1 MSATLMVIAKAPVA
15 GAAKTRLC
23 PPLTPEQAAALA
35 EAALR
40 DTLDAVLAADASRRV
55 LVLEG
60 DVGSW
65 LPEGFEVIPQRG
77 AGLAE
82 RLAAAFED
90 VGEPALLIGMDTPQ
104 VTARQL
110 DDAWSALM
118 RDEVD
123 AVLGEASDGGW
134 WAIGLGQP
142 DPRVFDGVPM
152 SRTDTVIRQRERL
165 AEIGS
170 RVADL
175 PIMQD
180 FDVFEDTHAVAAAAP
195 SSRFASVLAS
205 VLDEPGVAPT
215 RATHRSGPS
224 QAVAVAGWIA
234 LVLVAWLWGSHVNA
248 TNQHDMLVQAPP
260 LTAHFVWTLGPWI
273 IPALVFAG
281 AAVWFGPR
289 LAADIDWIWLLLL
302 SASAAAAWAI
312 LLAASDHPGRVTYA
326 LTSDVDYYA
335 DIARVVSPGEFLKTF
350 VDNVPSFATHSRAHP
365 PGMLLILWALE
376 RVGLGGLWP
385 AALLEISV
393 GALAVPAVLVTARE
407 MAGERSARD
416 AAPFLVLA
424 PAALWVATSADA
436 VFMGVTAWAVA
447 LFALAT
453 RDRGARSD
461 GLAVGSGF
469 LFGAG
474 LFLSY
479 GLVLMAIF
487 PVAIALHR
495 HRLRPLFLAG
505 IGPLAFLAL
514 FAAAGFWWFEGLAST
529 RVEYAESIARYRPY
543 SYFVFA
549 NIAAFAIVVGPATA
563 AGLARLRDRS
573 LWVLVGAGLMAVAVA
588 DLSGMSKAEVERIW
602 LPFAL
607 WVILATAALA
617 GSRHVRAW
625 LGAQVA
631 LAVAIQ
637 LSMRGIS

>member
-1 MSATLMVIAKAPVA
+1 MSATVMVIAKAPVA
-15 GAAKTRLC
+15 GEAKTRLC

-55 LVLEG
+55 LVLDGE
-60 DVGSW
+60 VGPW

-90 VGEPALLIGMDTPQ
+90 VGEAALLIGMDTPQ

-152 SRTDTVIRQRERL
+152 SRADTVIHQRERL
-165 AEIGS
+165 AEVGS
-170 RVADL
+170 RVAEL
-175 PIMQD
+175 PVMQD
-180 FDVFEDTHAVAAAAP
+180 FDVFGDALAVAEAAP

-205 VLDEPGVAPT
+205 VLEEPQVAPT
-215 RATHRSGPS
+215 RATDRSGLS
-224 QAVAVAGWIA
+224 QVVAVAGWIA
-234 LVLVAWLWGSHVNA
+234 LVLVAWIWGSHLNA
-248 TNQHDMLVQAPP
+248 TNEHDMLVQAPP
-260 LTAHFVWTLGPWI
+260 LTAHFVSTLGPWVV
-273 IPALVFAG
+273 PALAFAV

-289 LAADIDWIWLLLL
+289 LAASIEWRRLLLL
-302 SASAAAAWAI
+302 SAAAAAAWAI
-312 LLAASDHPGRVTYA
+312 LLAASDHPGRITYA

-335 DIARVVSPGEFLKTF
+335 DLARVLSPGEFLRTF

-365 PGMLLILWALE
+365 PGMLLILWSLE

-393 GALAVPAVLVTARE
+393 GALAVPAVLVATRE
-407 MAGERSARD
+407 MAGERWARS

-436 VFMGVTAWAVA
+436 LFMGVTAWAVA
-447 LFALAT
+447 LFALAM

-461 GLAVGSGF
+461 ELAVASGF

-479 GLVLMAIF
+479 GLTLMAIF

-495 HRLRPLFLAG
+495 RRLRPLLLAC
-505 IGPLAFLAL
+505 IGPLVVVAL
-514 FAAAGFWWFEGLAST
+514 FAAAGFWWFDGLSST
-529 RVEYAESIARYRPY
+529 RVEYAKSIARYRPY

-573 LWVLVGAGLMAVAVA
+573 LWVLVGAGLVAVVVA
-588 DLSGMSKAEVERIW
+588 DVSGMSKAEVERIW
-602 LPFAL
+602 LPFAP
-607 WVILATAALA
+607 WVILATASLA
-617 GSRHVRAW
+617 GSRRIRVW
-625 LGAQVA
+625 LGVQVG
-631 LAVAIQ
+631 VGFAIQ
-637 LSMRGIS
+637 LSMRGIP

>member
-1 MSATLMVIAKAPVA
+1 MSATLIVIAKAPVP

-23 PPLTPEQAAALA
+23 PPCTPEQAAALA

-40 DTLDAVLAADASRRV
+40 DTLEAVLAADASRRV
-55 LVLEG
+55 LVLDG
-60 DVGSW
+60 DVGPW

-77 AGLAE
+77 VGLEE
-82 RLAAAFED
+82 RLAAAFDD
-90 VGEPALLIGMDTPQ
+90 VGEPALLVGMDTPQ

-118 RDEVD
+118 RDDAD

-134 WAIGLGQP
+134 WAIGLLQP
-142 DPRVFDGVPM
+142 DPRVFEGVPM
-152 SRTDTVIRQRERL
+152 SRADTVIHQRKRL
-165 AEIGS
+165 TEVGL
-170 RVADL
+170 RVTEL
-175 PIMQD
+175 PVMRD
-180 FDVFEDTHAVAAAAP
+180 FDVFEDAIAVAEAAP

-205 VLDEPGVAPT
+205 VLEGSEAAPT
-215 RATHRSGPS
+215 RVPASSGLP
-224 QAVAVAGWIA
+224 QVIAVAAWV
-234 LVLVAWLWGSHVNA
+234 VLIVVAWLWGSHLNA

-289 LAADIDWIWLLLL
+289 LAADIDWRWLLLL
-302 SASAAAAWAI
+302 SAVAAAAWAI
-312 LLAASDHPGRVTYA
+312 LLAASDHPGRITYA
-326 LTSDVDYYA
+326 LTSEVDYYA
-335 DIARVVSPGEFLKTF
+335 DLARVVSPGEFLKTF
-350 VDNVPSFATHSRAHP
+350 LDNVPSFATHSRAHP
-365 PGMLLILWALE
+365 PGMLLILWSLE
-376 RVGLGGLWP
+376 RIGLGGLWP

-393 GALAVPAVLVTARE
+393 GALAVPAVLVAARE
-407 MAGERSARD
+407 MAGESRARA

-424 PAALWVATSADA
+424 PAALWVATSGDA
-436 VFMGVTAWAVA
+436 LFMGVSAWAVA

-461 GLAVGSGF
+461 LTAIGSGF
-469 LFGAG
+469 LFGMG

-479 GLVLMAIF
+479 GLALMAIF

-495 HRLRPLFLAG
+495 RRLRPLLLAG
-505 IGPLAFLAL
+505 IGPLVFLAL
-514 FAAAGFWWFEGLAST
+514 FTAVGFWWFDGLAST

-563 AGLARLRDRS
+563 AGLVRLRDRA
-573 LWVLVGAGLMAVAVA
+573 LWVLVGSGLVAVAVA

-607 WVILATAALA
+607 WVILATASLA
-617 GSRHVRAW
+617 GSRRIRVW
-625 LGAQVA
+625 LGVQVA
-631 LAVAIQ
+631 LAFAIQ
-637 LSMRGIS
+637 LSMKGIS